1 MTMIEIRPL
10 NAPRFRASV
19 LPEHYTE
26 VSEALSKIST
36 RKTRRPTIKADKRL
50 YPAYW
55 EGINTADYVRRFW
68 ELNFRAATPDDLT
81 MFYQEL
87 STIPQQWPAEPV
99 FEALEPEDAPGP
111 VHEALEPVLEAL
123 EPVLE
128 ALEPVLEALEPLAIP
143 VLTTLTIEDTA
154 SLPAWLT
161 RGVPP
166 AWLK

>member
-1 MTMIEIRPL
+1 MEIRPL

-55 EGINTADYVRRFW
+55 EGINTADYVGKFW
-68 ELNFRAATPDDLT
+68 RLNFRAATPDDLT

-87 STIPQQWPAEPV
+87 STTPQQWPAE
-99 FEALEPEDAPGP
+99 
-111 VHEALEPVLEAL
+111 
-123 EPVLE
+123 
-128 ALEPVLEALEPLAIP
+128 P

>member
-1 MTMIEIRPL
+1 MTMLQITIP

-19 LPEHYTE
+19 TLENYPKLTDKFAK
-26 VSEALSKIST
+26 VSGKA
-36 RKTRRPTIKADKRL
+36 RKPTIKAEKRL
-50 YPAYW
+50 FPLY
-55 EGINTADYVRRFW
+55 GKHMNTKDYVKAFW
-68 ELNFRAATPDDLT
+68 ELNFKAEYRTDCEA
-81 MFYQEL
+81 FYEPL
-87 STIPQQWPAEPV
+87 STQPQQWPAEPV

-111 VHEALEPVLEAL
+111 VHEAL

-161 RGVPP
+161 RGIPP
-166 AWLK
+166 AWIK

>member
-1 MTMIEIRPL
+1 MKTKIAYFK
-10 NAPRFRASV
+10 NATDIMKHTIHVAGTRCKLTVDIANYPKVRDKLDKLVKAKPR
-19 LPEHYTE
+19 
-26 VSEALSKIST
+26 K
-36 RKTRRPTIKADKRL
+36 PTIKADKRT
-50 YPAYW
+50 YPVSGRYMD
-55 EGINTADYVRRFW
+55 TASYVKAFW
-68 ELNFRAATPDDLT
+68 ELNFKATTPDDLT

-87 STIPQQWPAEPV
+87 STTPQQWPAEPV
-99 FEALEPEDAPGP
+99 F
-111 VHEALEPVLEAL
+111 EAL

-161 RGVPP
+161 KGVPP

>member
-55 EGINTADYVRRFW
+55 EGINTADYVGKFW
-68 ELNFRAATPDDLT
+68 RLNFKAATPDDLT

-87 STIPQQWPAEPV
+87 STTPQQWPAE
-99 FEALEPEDAPGP
+99 P

-154 SLPAWLT
+154 SLPSWLT
-161 RGVPP
+161 SGVPP
-166 AWLK
+166 AWLQGA